1 MAWKRKLGAPLVKR
15 VGTGVPIT
23 KFKMLS
29 KLRYFGGTFA
39 SKRQLDILIPIKFV
53 AHLFYLFKHRR
64 QRAEA
69 TYMPVKSLQ

>member
-1 MAWKRKLGAPLVKR
+1 
-15 VGTGVPIT
+15 
-23 KFKMLS
+23 MLS